1 MSASAQA
8 FSAVFTFDELAT
20 RLVLGSVKSASSTA
34 AIAAAKFI
42 LLNHVPLSQM
52 AMVVAG
58 LASSGAASPPS
69 IEASSVVIGC
79 IPLVTSGA
87 LLLHNMVKLV
97 AFLRRKWC
105 GRREQ
110 ADARRSGRDSF
121 Y

>member
-1 MSASAQA
+1 M
-8 FSAVFTFDELAT
+8 
-20 RLVLGSVKSASSTA
+20 KSASSTA
-34 AIAAAKFI
+34 TIAAAKFI
-42 LLNHVPLSQM
+42 LLNYVPLSQM
-52 AMVVAG
+52 AMVTAG
-58 LASSGAASPPS
+58 LASSGAASSSS

-105 GRREQ
+105 GRRGKKK
-110 ADARRSGRDSF
+110 AHRSDRDSF